1 VHHPFEGEDLGDV
14 LYDITNDYRYRQES
28 NFGWQMVNKYDD
40 VVDDDADGSGGDRL
54 VLTTVQ
60 WRFA

>member
-1 VHHPFEGEDLGDV
+1 
-14 LYDITNDYRYRQES
+14 
-28 NFGWQMVNKYDD
+28 MVNKYDD